1 MLFGF
6 YNKFVKFQSNILR
19 CFPDIKI
26 KKIFLLIYVIMNLY
40 IKHINDIKYK
50 ENLCF

>member
-26 KKIFLLIYVIMNLY
+26 KKNISFNIRDYELIHKTY
-40 IKHINDIKYK
+40 
-50 ENLCF
+50 